1 MATIDRDSPVEV
13 NLADTKLQEPNI
25 EDLRNLYERL
35 GFKKFLAEL
44 GSTGTTSSEQEIE
57 KYEYL
62 ELTKENIVELDKISE
77 KEVTF

>member
-1 MATIDRDSPVEV
+1 VEV
-13 NLADTKLQEPNI
+13 TLADTKLQEPNI

-44 GSTGTTSSEQEIE
+44 DVNGTTSNTPETE

-62 ELTKENIVELDKISE
+62 ELTKENIIELDKISE
-77 KEVTF
+77 KK